1 MLPGNKQGV
10 LMASIEQLKDFIV
23 EAKSKTYVGGG
34 RAHAPS
40 RVGSRD
46 IGYQRDQWRYLDS
59 YFGGTDFAGQETVWL
74 EDDTRWA
81 MNYFGRVIRPDLID
95 AERAGIVIK
104 AALETMYREKRHFL
118 GGMEYRH
125 AYGYYIDSSRGDTG
139 HFSGREVIFVDGD
152 EAYELDYRGGLIV
165 P

>member
-34 RAHAPS
+34 VTRPRA
-40 RVGSRD
+40 GSRD
-46 IGYQRDQWRYLDS
+46 IGYQRDRWRYLDS
-59 YFGGTDFAGQETVWL
+59 YFGGTDFAGQETVWF

-81 MNYFGRVIRPDLID
+81 ANYFGRVIRSDLID

-139 HFSGREVIFVDGD
+139 HFSGREVIFVDGE